1 MRLKLQMKQGS
12 LLGLLGVGLLCTSP
26 SLGFAQSAELEQIRR
41 QLMELRNDYE
51 SRIRALEDQLG
62 AAEDL
67 AKSSQQAA
75 SQAAAAAERAE
86 SAVSQA
92 ESSAVASAQRPAGQT
107 ALNPAISVI
116 LNGTWGLYENDPT
129 TQITGFL
136 GSGAS
141 EILPRGPSL
150 GESELFLSASVDPYF
165 RGSLMAALTPDNEV
179 EVEEAFFETLSLGGG
194 FTLKGGRFLSGIGY
208 WNAQHPHTWDFAEA
222 SLVQRAFLGNNYGDD
237 GLQLRWVAPLP
248 FFLQLGTEVG
258 RGRDFAGMGEI
269 ERNSNGANSW
279 ALFAKVGGDIGT
291 SYSWQLGA
299 SHLRQKTESG
309 VVPLFDYDDLSGL
322 QNRFAGRQRLWG
334 ADLVIKWAPD
344 GNPLYQ
350 NFRFV
355 TEYYRRKVDGQ
366 FIFDTTG
373 LNQTGAV
380 KAAQSGWYVQ
390 GVYQFHPYW
399 RAGLRY
405 DRLSS
410 GTVDLGANA
419 AYLPVPDFDATRWT
433 VMADYNPSEF
443 SRIRAEISEGRT
455 RQVPATGETVSDTI
469 AFVQYI
475 FSLGAHGAHQF

>member
-1 MRLKLQMKQGS
+1 MGLKLQMKQAS
-12 LLGLLGVGLLCTSP
+12 LLGLLVLLCASP
-26 SLGFAQSAELEQIRR
+26 SLGFAQNAELEQIRR

-51 SRIRALEDQLG
+51 SRLRALEDQLR

-67 AKSSQQAA
+67 AKSSQQRA
-75 SQAAAAAERAE
+75 SEAAAAAERAE
-86 SAVSQA
+86 NAATQA
-92 ESSAVASAQRPAGQT
+92 QNTPVASAQAPPTQT
-107 ALNPAISVI
+107 ALNPTISVI
-116 LNGTWGLYENDPT
+116 LNGTWGLYENDPAA
-129 TQITGFL
+129 QITGFL

-141 EILPRGPSL
+141 EILPRGASL

-165 RGSLMAALTPDNEV
+165 RGSLMAALTPDNEL

-194 FTLKGGRFLSGIGY
+194 FTLKGGRFLSGMGY
-208 WNAQHPHTWDFAEA
+208 WNAQHPHAWDFTDA

-258 RGRDFAGMGEI
+258 RGREFAGMGEI
-269 ERNSNGANSW
+269 ERNGNGADSW
-279 ALFAKVGGDIGT
+279 ALFAKAGGDIGT
-291 SYSWQLGA
+291 SYSWQLGV
-299 SHLRQKTESG
+299 SHLRQKTESEG
-309 VVPLFDYDDLSGL
+309 VPLFDYDDLSGL
-322 QNRFAGRQRLWG
+322 QNRFAGRQRIWG

-355 TEYYRRKVDGQ
+355 TEYYRRKLDGQ
-366 FIFDTTG
+366 FTFDTAG
-373 LNQTGAV
+373 WSQTDAAA
-380 KAAQSGWYVQ
+380 AAQSGWYAQ

-410 GTVDLGANA
+410 GTVDLSANA
-419 AYLPVPDFDATRWT
+419 ANLPVPDFDAKRWT
-433 VMADYNPSEF
+433 VMTDYNPSEF
-443 SRIRAEISEGRT
+443 SRIRVELSEGHT
-455 RQVPATGETVSDTI
+455 RRDPATGETVSDTI
-469 AFVQYI
+469 AFVQYV